1 MENKNKMNKYYF
13 SDRTEKITESRPDG
27 SFTMVTSMKD
37 FDTFV
42 NDYEVARFQ
51 GNSIIDSLEIA
62 R

>member
-1 MENKNKMNKYYF
+1 MNKYYF
-13 SDRTEKITESRPDG
+13 SDRDERIYSSRPDG
-27 SFTMVTSMKD
+27 SFTMVTSCKD

-42 NDYEVARFQ
+42 NDYEIARFQ

>member
-1 MENKNKMNKYYF
+1 MNKYYF